1 MRTGFFCWLGLT
13 RLLEMRVMRANK
25 GQTRMDSGIKRE
37 GMNAMERKTAAMT
50 NEMTKQQIS

>member
-1 MRTGFFCWLGLT
+1 MRTGSFCWFGRRRT

-37 GMNAMERKTAAMT
+37 EMNAME
-50 NEMTKQQIS
+50 